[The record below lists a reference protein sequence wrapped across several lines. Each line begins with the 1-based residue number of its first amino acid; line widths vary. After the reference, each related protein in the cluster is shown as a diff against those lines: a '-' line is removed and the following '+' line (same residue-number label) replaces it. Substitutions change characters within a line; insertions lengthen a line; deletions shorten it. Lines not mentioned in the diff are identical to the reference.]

1 MVSPLT
7 DIGDKIVSLKANQE
21 SSSNRIIRLTDI
33 AYAIYMS
40 PSTFSKVIHIGKQHI
55 RPSYQFIVT
64 IVCFFECEKSIL
76 RELELMLIDEWGG
89 TMQIGLGTVRA
100 VDALMDDMP
109 DILKLPYDE
118 RLNQINARLEQIFPD
133 FKGIAYIF

>member
-1 MVSPLT
+1 
-7 DIGDKIVSLKANQE
+7 
-21 SSSNRIIRLTDI
+21 
-33 AYAIYMS
+33 
-40 PSTFSKVIHIGKQHI
+40 
-55 RPSYQFIVT
+55 
-64 IVCFFECEKSIL
+64 
-76 RELELMLIDEWGG
+76 MLIDEWDG